1 MIKIVVNAPLWF
13 WDLDLLSRRAS
24 SACFP
29 DDKLL
34 KLANNFVN
42 SDRHQAA
49 LIIWLKKLEKATVL
63 LQHAT
68 FFKLNEAFQRLVY

>member
-1 MIKIVVNAPLWF
+1 VIEIVVNAPLWF
-13 WDLDLLSRRAS
+13 WDLDFLSRRAS

-34 KLANNFVN
+34 KLANDFLD

-49 LIIWLKKLEKATVL
+49 LIIWLK
-63 LQHAT
+63 
-68 FFKLNEAFQRLVY
+68 